1 MDETIREI
9 LSSEFLPLS
18 MRKIAP
24 HCNVSRDI
32 ANMDN
37 EVEREEPPMEQ
48 MKLDFDRRFSPYFSN
63 SPLDLARNSTRISS
77 LRSPAHLSIRN
88 STISANHP
96 TSPRSS
102 LNSSLRGSLSSHRSM
117 RNDG

>member
-9 LSSEFLPLS
+9 LSSEFLPLG

-24 HCNVSRDI
+24 HCNVSQDR

-48 MKLDFDRRFSPYFSN
+48 MKLDFGRRFSPYFSN

-77 LRSPAHLSIRN
+77 LRSPPAHSSIRNSSLRSRSPDRLSIRN
-88 STISANHP
+88 STISANYP
-96 TSPRSS
+96 T
-102 LNSSLRGSLSSHRSM
+102 
-117 RNDG
+117 